1 MTAQPLD
8 FGSSL
13 LVTVVG
19 MAIVLFGLSVLI
31 FLIKALVKVTENLGQ
46 KKKTEVQAA
55 PAAPVAETVE
65 VAEESAVE
73 NQDELIAVIT
83 AAIACMMEEGTGFTV
98 RHVKRVNTAPAWQKA
113 GREEQI
119 YSRY

>member
-1 MTAQPLD
+1 MTTQPLD

-13 LVTVVG
+13 LVTVIG

-31 FLIKALVKVTENLGQ
+31 FLIKALVKVTQNLGQ
-46 KKKTEVQAA
+46 KKEPAQAA
-55 PAAPVAETVE
+55 PAVPVAAVSEPVEET
-65 VAEESAVE
+65 EENE
-73 NQDELIAVIT
+73 DELIAVIT
-83 AAIACMMEEGTGFTV
+83 AAIACMMEDGTAFKV